1 MIDIVVD
8 WFGKDVQIT
17 KLEDGSLKFSLIA
30 SIQAMRFWI
39 LQFGKY
45 VKVLSPQKLVDAIK
59 DDINEIKKLYEA

>member
-8 WFGKDVQIT
+8 WFGKYVQIT